1 MTEQKFTNCQ
11 GEQFI
16 IEFDG
21 DRVIEV
27 YSKSHGILAE
37 ITEAGLGQYL
47 ATWSNAIHPD
57 MRVIPCLGRDGW
69 PYWIVQEFTAET
81 IILER

>member
-21 DRVIEV
+21 DRVVEV
-27 YSKSHGILAE
+27 YSKSHDILAE

-47 ATWSNAIHPD
+47 ASWPNEIHPT
-57 MRVIPCLGRDGW
+57 MRVIPCLGRDSW

-81 IILER
+81 IILAR

>member
-11 GEQFI
+11 GERFI

-21 DRVIEV
+21 DRVVEV
-27 YSKSHGILAE
+27 YSKSHDVLAE
-37 ITEAGLGQYL
+37 ITETGLGQYL
-47 ATWSNAIHPD
+47 ASWPNAIHPT

-69 PYWIVQEFTAET
+69 PFWIVQEFTAET
-81 IILER
+81 IILDR

>member
-21 DRVIEV
+21 DRVVEV
-27 YSKSHGILAE
+27 YSKSHDILAE

-47 ATWSNAIHPD
+47 ANWPNAIHPD

-69 PYWIVQEFTAET
+69 PYWLIQEFNAET
-81 IILER
+81 IILYR